1 MPSQEVR
8 HEIRFRQINQSSSME
23 NLDCC
28 PNHQHSFSLRLYIC
42 VCARRRARRGD
53 MEVATQA
60 GMVAT
65 RVATEDIMEV
75 MPAAG
80 LEGLQQAPSRG
91 ITLRIRILVPIRIRF
106 RKIVLSLA
114 RSRGRRF
121 QKRLRTGLSPGL
133 SSITLRA

>member
-8 HEIRFRQINQSSSME
+8 REIRFRQINQSSSME

-42 VCARRRARRGD
+42 LGGEEGTAGD

-106 RKIVLSLA
+106 
-114 RSRGRRF
+114 
-121 QKRLRTGLSPGL
+121 
-133 SSITLRA
+133 